1 MKSMNVPVHRL
12 IGTGGCG
19 GHPHNEV
26 RKIEDFL
33 VPVGYFEPEGAPVL
47 KLLRKIEKF
56 TSLRRI
62 LGFCTRIKVA
72 SFDHPRA
79 HAWVTPHNGF
89 FYPPY
94 R

>member
-33 VPVGYFEPEGAPVL
+33 ASPCRILEGAPVL

-56 TSLRRI
+56 TSLVRI

-89 FYPPY
+89 FDPPY